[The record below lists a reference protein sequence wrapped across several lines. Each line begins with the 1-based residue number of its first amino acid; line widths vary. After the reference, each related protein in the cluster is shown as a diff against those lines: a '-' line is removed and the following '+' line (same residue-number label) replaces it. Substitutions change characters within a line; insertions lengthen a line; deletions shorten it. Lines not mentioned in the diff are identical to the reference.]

1 MTRYRRPD
9 MVVDAGDRVVLTFT
23 VDVDGVLTDADTV
36 KLRVTR
42 PDGTVT
48 TYTRAGSDVS
58 GLAPDGASI
67 TRAAQG
73 TYEGGFNTDPALPG
87 DWLGK
92 MWTEGTVVTAGR
104 ELVIRVGA

>member
-23 VDVDGVLTDADTV
+23 VDVDGVLTDAATV

-48 TYTRAGSDVS
+48 TYTRPGSDVT
-58 GLAPDGASI
+58 GLAPDSASI
-67 TRAAQG
+67 TRTAQG
-73 TYEGGFNTDPALPG
+73 TYEGAFSTDPAMPG
-87 DWLGK
+87 DWLAK
-92 MWTEGTVVTAGR
+92 MWSEGTVTAGR
-104 ELVIRVGA
+104 ELVVRVGA

>member
-23 VDVDGVLTDADTV
+23 VDVDGVLTDAATV

-48 TYTRAGSDVS
+48 TYTRTTVDVS
-58 GLAPDGASI
+58 SLAPDSASI
-67 TRAAQG
+67 ARTATG
-73 TYEGGFNTDPALPG
+73 TYDAAFSTDPTALYG
-87 DWLGK
+87 DWLAK
-92 MWTEGTVVTAGR
+92 MWSEGTVTAAK
-104 ELVIRVGA
+104 ELVVRAGA

>member
-23 VDVDGVLTDADTV
+23 VDVDGVLTDAATV

-48 TYTRAGSDVS
+48 TYTRSGSDVT
-58 GLAPDGASI
+58 GLAPDSASI
-67 TRAAQG
+67 ARVTTGVYDSA
-73 TYEGGFNTDPALPG
+73 FNTDPALPG
-87 DWLGK
+87 DWLAK
-92 MWTEGTVVTAGR
+92 MWSEGTVTAGR